1 MNVGLCY
8 DAIGS
13 TSNRI
18 LLSNIKNGFD
28 IPNNIQAETIEC
40 ETPTH
45 SQVMKLGHNR
55 IVSIPLGLFG
65 MGGFFNAQQCYN
77 AYNSKIEEGL
87 MTAEEKASR
96 SSFTL
101 KIQYSTV
108 FPTGTSSSM
117 APLVSYAGKKFNMK
131 PLSMA
136 IVPNNNA
143 PSFQLY
149 NIVNCLALMNG
160 PIILVDENF
169 GQSIP
174 EEMKHRAE
182 YCIDNPSN
190 FYYTGQFS
198 FEFACTLARLISG
211 DPSEKTSGNADD
223 EEREDDFAFL
233 DATENEGRNQIVEL
247 ESEIGG
253 RNGLYVMHYSRTL
266 EPNFEESSILKPG
279 IQPSDPKDIIIIA
292 KYDSSISE
300 DQVITDITSALERQ
314 QLKASRFFCMA
325 SDRNETYALI
335 STNVPYRLKNLINHV
350 KGNKSLGEVLERRYR
365 KTILASVCPIMRGSE
380 AKILKER
387 LSKIFFQD
395 ISEWEDYVKKQGH
408 SSDLDEL
415 AKTNFSYFLGKEH
428 GVFLKPVGYE
438 E

>member
-1 MNVGLCY
+1 MKAGLCIEF
-8 DAIGS
+8 IGT

-18 LLSNIKNGFD
+18 LLSNIQNNFD
-28 IPNNIQAETIEC
+28 LPNNVISKTLEC
-40 ETPTH
+40 ETPTYH
-45 SQVMKLGHNR
+45 QVKKLGHPR
-55 IVSIPLGLFG
+55 IVTVPLGLFG
-65 MGGFFNAQQCYN
+65 MGGFFNAQQCYRT
-77 AYNSKIEEGL
+77 YNSKIEEGL

-108 FPTGTSSSM
+108 FPGGTCSSLS
-117 APLVSYAGKKFNMK
+117 PLVTYAGKKFNMK

-143 PSFQLY
+143 PTYQLY
-149 NIVNCLALMNG
+149 NVINCLALMSG
-160 PIILVDENF
+160 PIILVEESY

-174 EEMKHRAE
+174 EEMKRRAE
-182 YCIDNPSN
+182 RSIDNPSN
-190 FYYTGQFS
+190 FNYSGQFS
-198 FEFACTLARLISG
+198 YQFAYTLASLISG
-211 DPSEKTSGNADD
+211 DPQEKAKSSENN

-233 DATENEGRNQIVEL
+233 DATENSNRNQIVEI

-279 IQPSDPKDIIIIA
+279 IQPSDPKDILIIA
-292 KYDSSISE
+292 RYDSSIPE
-300 DQVITDITSALERQ
+300 DQVINDITSALERQ
-314 QLKASRFFCMA
+314 QLTASRFYCMP
-325 SDRNETYALI
+325 SDKNEIYALI
-335 STNVPYRLKNLINHV
+335 STNVPHILKNLINRV
-350 KGNKSLGEVLERRYR
+350 KGNKSLREVLERRYR
-365 KTILASVCPIMRGSE
+365 KTILANVCPIMRGSE

-387 LSKIFFQD
+387 LSTIFFQD
-395 ISEWEDYVKKQGH
+395 RSQWEDHVKKQGH
-408 SSDLDEL
+408 SDLDEL
-415 AKTNFSYFLGKEH
+415 AKTNFSYYLGKEH

>member
-8 DAIGS
+8 EAIG
-13 TSNRI
+13 TISNRI
-18 LLSNIKNGFD
+18 LLSNINNNFD
-28 IPNNIQAETIEC
+28 LPYNVINKTLEC
-40 ETPTH
+40 ETPTFN
-45 SQVMKLGHNR
+45 QVRKLGHPR
-55 IVSIPLGLFG
+55 IVTVPLGLFG

-77 AYNSKIEEGL
+77 AYHSKIEEGL

-108 FPTGTSSSM
+108 FPGGTSSSM

-143 PSFQLY
+143 PSYQLY
-149 NIVNCLALMNG
+149 NIINCLALLSG
-160 PIILVDENF
+160 PIILLEENY

-182 YCIDNPSN
+182 RCIDNPSN
-190 FYYTGQFS
+190 FYYSGQFS
-198 FEFACTLARLISG
+198 FEFACMLARLISG
-211 DPSEKTSGNADD
+211 DPSEKTEASADD
-223 EEREDDFAFL
+223 KGREDDFAFL
-233 DATENEGRNQIVEL
+233 DATEDEGRNQIVEL

-279 IQPSDPKDIIIIA
+279 VQPLDPKDILIIA

-300 DQVITDITSALERQ
+300 DQVITDVTSALERQ
-314 QLKASRFFCMA
+314 QLKASRFFCMP
-325 SDRNETYALI
+325 SSTNETIALI
-335 STNVPYRLKNLINHV
+335 STNVPYRLKNMINHV
-350 KGNKSLGEVLERRYR
+350 KGNKSLREVLERRYR
-365 KTILASVCPIMRGSE
+365 KTIIANICPIMRGSE

-395 ISEWEDYVKKQGH
+395 KSHWEDYMKKQGH
-408 SSDLDEL
+408 SDLDEL
-415 AKTNFSYFLGKEH
+415 AKTNWFYFLGKEH